1 MTNYT
6 DYDFYKNTYK
16 GDMPKSDFDRM
27 VMRASAEISKSIFNR
42 DIKNYED
49 EVQLATCSVADILFK
64 IEQLEVR
71 KSKLVSS
78 NTADKIVSSESVGD
92 LSRTFA
98 NATSINDLET
108 DISNHKNKI
117 IEEIRLYLLHTGLL
131 YRGVWYGRYVW

>member
-49 EVQLATCSVADILFK
+49 EVQLATCSVADILLK
-64 IEQLEVR
+64 IEKLEAR
-71 KSKLVSS
+71 KDKLVSS
-78 NTADKIVSSESVGD
+78 NSIDKIVSSESVGD

-98 NATSINDLET
+98 NTSSLNDLEEEV
-108 DISNHKNKI
+108 SNQKNKI
-117 IEEIRLYLLHTGLL
+117 TEEIGLYLIHTGLL
-131 YRGVWYGRYVW
+131 YRGV

>member
-6 DYDFYKNTYK
+6 DYDFYKNAYK

-49 EVQLATCSVADILFK
+49 EVQLATCSVADILLK
-64 IEQLEVR
+64 IEKLEAR
-71 KSKLVSS
+71 KDKLVSS
-78 NTADKIVSSESVGD
+78 NSIDKIVSSESVGD

-98 NATSINDLET
+98 NTSSLNDLEEE
-108 DISNHKNKI
+108 ISNQKNKI
-117 IEEIRLYLLHTGLL
+117 IEEIGLYLIHTGLL
-131 YRGVWYGRYVW
+131 YRGV

>member
-6 DYDFYKNTYK
+6 DYEFYKNTYK
-16 GDMPKSDFDRM
+16 GTMPESDFDK
-27 VMRASAEISKSIFNR
+27 VVIRASAEVRKNIFNR
-42 DIKNYED
+42 DITGYED
-49 EVQLATCSVADILFK
+49 EVQMATCSVADILFK

-131 YRGVWYGRYVW
+131 YRGV

>member
-42 DIKNYED
+42 NIKNYED
-49 EVQLATCSVADILFK
+49 EVQLATCSVADILLK
-64 IEQLEVR
+64 IEKLEAR
-71 KSKLVSS
+71 KDKLVSS
-78 NTADKIVSSESVGD
+78 NSIDKIVSSESVGD

-98 NATSINDLET
+98 NTSSLNDLEEE
-108 DISNHKNKI
+108 ISNQKNKI
-117 IEEIRLYLLHTGLL
+117 IEEIGLYLIHTGLL
-131 YRGVWYGRYVW
+131 YRGV

>member
-16 GDMPKSDFDRM
+16 GDMLKSDFDRM

-49 EVQLATCSVADILFK
+49 EVQLATCSVADILLK
-64 IEQLEVR
+64 IEKLEAR
-71 KSKLVSS
+71 KDKLVSS
-78 NTADKIVSSESVGD
+78 NSIDKIVSSESVGD

-98 NATSINDLET
+98 NTSSLNDLEEE
-108 DISNHKNKI
+108 ISNQKNKI
-117 IEEIRLYLLHTGLL
+117 IEEIGLYLIHTGLL
-131 YRGVWYGRYVW
+131 YRGV